1 MSDLGTPAPQ
11 SAPPP
16 ATVLEYRRVEP
27 IVRHVSDRARRNLIG
42 GLSTVALFFAFLIG
56 MTCQWNFPQDQH
68 ARNVDRWLENELER
82 RIYERD
88 FRKGMA
94 SGAPPAVV
102 MPVVV
107 HRWASVLMT
116 VNDAALLLFALFAHR
131 LVRKL
136 DDLKRPL
143 ILTSTRIWKATLTL
157 AAVQLLLALACV
169 GADAWRILTSDFA
182 FLGWTLLGLL
192 TAEFI
197 SRIVANTSLPE
208 VLQRRS
214 FASQVERAPQR

>member
-1 MSDLGTPAPQ
+1 MSEISADAPHP
-11 SAPPP
+11 APPP
-16 ATVLEYRRVEP
+16 PAVLEYRRVEP
-27 IVRHVSDRARRNLIG
+27 LFRHVSDRARRNLIG

-56 MTCQWNFPQDQH
+56 MTCQWNFPHDQQ

-88 FRKGMA
+88 YRKGMA
-94 SGAPPAVV
+94 SGTPPAVA

-107 HRWASVLMT
+107 RPWASALMT
-116 VNDAALLLFALFAHR
+116 VTDAALLMLALFAHR

-136 DDLKRPL
+136 DDLKRTL
-143 ILTSTRIWKATLTL
+143 ILTPSRIWKSLLTL

-169 GADAWRILTSDFA
+169 GADAWRIFSSDFI
-182 FLGWTLLGLL
+182 FVGWTLLGLL
-192 TAEFI
+192 TAEFLC
-197 SRIVANTSLPE
+197 RIVANASLPE

-214 FASQVERAPQR
+214 FVLQVERTAQR